1 MNELNHFEE
10 VSKTL
15 PKEIRNKN
23 IDILNIPTISKKEPI
38 AKKKKRYHIT
48 SLAKAEKDLDEIEKL
63 NNILSK
69 ANLNVW
75 I

>member
-23 IDILNIPTISKKEPI
+23 IDILNIATISKKEPI
-38 AKKKKRYHIT
+38 AKKKNDI
-48 SLAKAEKDLDEIEKL
+48 
-63 NNILSK
+63 ILQ
-69 ANLNVW
+69 A
-75 I
+75 